1 MPVVSEP
8 DEEIRVTK
16 KQRTEPLNFTLLCP
30 DIEEEENDP
39 AANFKETIIEEL
51 KRYRSIKCINT
62 DERSCPLQFYK
73 IHQHIL
79 PNLSSISELVF
90 CTTASSVPSEC
101 VFSGAGRLIDKS
113 RSRLRPELAED
124 LLFLNRNQI

>member
-1 MPVVSEP
+1 MFKPIDNQDIYITSETI
-8 DEEIRVTK
+8 DIKDKYECR
-16 KQRTEPLNFTLLCP
+16 NFLK
-30 DIEEEENDP
+30 DMEKW
-39 AANFKETIIEEL
+39 NFKL
-51 KRYRSIKCINT
+51 KFH
-62 DERSCPLQFYK
+62 E